1 MDTENEIKE
10 KEEEQQEEEDSSSS
24 NNEIQE
30 EEDKV
35 FDIDKKQKTNEQQKK
50 KITLNTTI
58 KKFMGSENIDLGI
71 TCSFYSNLNL
81 HPEKIQVLLSKT
93 SNHGLTGLKNLGNTS
108 YMNSIIQCL
117 SHNPDLV
124 YYYIS
129 EEYKK
134 DVSLKRTKKGIVKP
148 GALSSNFS
156 LILKKLWIEDNKIV
170 NPIELKYAVNDLLHE
185 FSGNGQYDAT
195 EFLFKFLDTLH
206 EEVKSEK
213 IDELNKRMIYAYPKT
228 ENETDI
234 SASKRFWDFFI
245 KHNNS
250 VITNLFY
257 GQIKNT
263 MKCLACAYTQTT
275 FEVFSTLLLEI
286 PVLKKIKVLLV
297 PSLNIKETIQLTLFI
312 SEAALFIDIG
322 TYIKQYI
329 KEGFDNFR
337 VLLFNYPNSSAK
349 FVKMSE
355 NIYNASKKG
364 MIVIYEIGES
374 IYENEEE
381 EQKDDDENGE
391 YFPFITYVK
400 KAKEENKTVNNSKF
414 VSFPRVFPINTYSK
428 IKTLRVLLYGYLRKY
443 YPLPSEIEISKQYDE
458 LTLNYKEKGIELDET
473 EVMQTLEKEYNYLF
487 NNKNND
493 NTIKEYLSNYPFKCC
508 LSSSK
513 PDASDILL
521 FSGSHED
528 NQKSFQDNQP
538 IKNIISYAKTGY
550 KIVIEII
557 NEDYISKFNNVT
569 VIASE
574 EEKIPSLN
582 DSLIHFSL
590 HEKLEKGNEWF
601 CPKCRKCQ
609 NAYKKMD
616 LFYLPKYLIIS
627 IKRYTRNYL
636 GKTKI
641 QLLKQN
647 EIITFP
653 INSLN
658 LDRFVNGP
666 KIPKPQFDL
675 YAVCQHSGST
685 EGGHYASACKNF
697 GKWYLFDDGSFFI
710 CDDDMI
716 CTPEGYILFY
726 KKCKEQSTLIKA

>member
-1 MDTENEIKE
+1 MNSEKEIKE

-30 EEDKV
+30 EEDKTTE
-35 FDIDKKQKTNEQQKK
+35 IDKTQKTNEPQKK

-71 TCSFYSNLNL
+71 TCSFYSDLNL
-81 HPEKIQVLLSKT
+81 HPEKIQALLTKT

-108 YMNSIIQCL
+108 YMNSILQCL

-129 EEYKK
+129 EDYKS
-134 DVSLKRTKKGIVKP
+134 DVSSKRTKKGIVKP
-148 GALSSNFS
+148 GALSSNLS
-156 LILKKLWIEDNKIV
+156 LILKKLWLEDNKIV
-170 NPIELKYAVNDLLHE
+170 NPIELKYAINDLMHE

-195 EFLFKFLDTLH
+195 EFLFKFLDSLH

-213 IDELNKRMIYAYPKT
+213 IDELNKKMIYAYPKT

-257 GQIKNT
+257 GQIRNT

-297 PSLNIKETIQLTLFI
+297 PSLNIKSTIQLTLFI

-337 VLLFNYPNSSAK
+337 ILLFNYPNSSAK

-364 MIVIYEIGES
+364 MIVVYEIGES
-374 IYENEEE
+374 IYGNEEE
-381 EQKDDDENGE
+381 QEKDDDENGE

-400 KAKEENKTVNNSKF
+400 KAKEQDKTVNNSKF
-414 VSFPRVFPINTYSK
+414 ISFPRVFPINTYSK

-443 YPLPSEIEISKQYDE
+443 YPLPSELSISKHYDE
-458 LTLNYKEKGIELDET
+458 LALNYLEKGIELDET
-473 EVMQTLEKEYNYLF
+473 EVILSLEKEYDFLF
-487 NNKNND
+487 IKKNND
-493 NTIKEYLSNYPFKCC
+493 EKINDYLSKYPFKCY

-513 PDASDILL
+513 PDTSDILL
-521 FSGSHED
+521 FSNVNED

-538 IKNIISYAKTGY
+538 IKNVITYAKTGY
-550 KIVIEII
+550 KIVIEIL
-557 NEDYISKFNNVT
+557 NEEYISKFNNVT
-569 VIASE
+569 EIASE

-601 CPKCRKCQ
+601 CPNCRKCQ

-636 GKTKI
+636 SKTKI

-647 EIITFP
+647 DAITFP

-658 LDRFVNGP
+658 LERFVDGP

-697 GKWYLFDDGSFFI
+697 GKWYLFDDASFFE

-716 CTPEGYILFY
+716 CTQEGYILFY
-726 KKCKEQSTLIKA
+726 KKCKEKSTLIKA